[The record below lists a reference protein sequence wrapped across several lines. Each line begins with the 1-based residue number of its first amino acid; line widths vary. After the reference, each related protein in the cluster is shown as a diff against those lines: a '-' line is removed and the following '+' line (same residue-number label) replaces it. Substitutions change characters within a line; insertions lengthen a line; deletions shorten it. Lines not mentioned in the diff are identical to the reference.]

1 MLLIGVLRQE
11 GDGRVGWSG
20 LRLGEGFR
28 VTDAWVAHDFSRIQL
43 LRTPS
48 RVLQEANTHD
58 SALSAVCCEER
69 RSSQEGC
76 TLQSLWRITRD

>member
-1 MLLIGVLRQE
+1 MLLVGVLRQE

-58 SALSAVCCEER
+58 SGLSADCCEDWH
-69 RSSQEGC
+69 SSQEGS
-76 TLQSLWRITRD
+76 TLRSLWRITCD